1 MNRTHTENELAAYVA
16 GNTMAAG
23 LHAALADQE
32 DQEAEMDRMRYLL
45 KEAVDA
51 LRYISVKQREHL
63 KSYAGLVSERT
74 ELIKHAELL
83 ADSADTWLEDN
94 AVEADNLTGS

>member
-32 DQEAEMDRMRYLL
+32 AELDRMRYLL
-45 KEAVDA
+45 HEAVGA

-63 KSYAGLVSERT
+63 ESYAV
-74 ELIKHAELL
+74 LIKHAELL

>member
-1 MNRTHTENELAAYVA
+1 MNRTHAENEIAAHIE

-32 DQEAEMDRMRYLL
+32 AELDRMRYLL
-45 KEAVDA
+45 HEAVGA

-63 KSYAGLVSERT
+63 ESYAGLVSERT
-74 ELIKHAELL
+74 VLIKHAELL

-94 AVEADNLTGS
+94 AVEADNLTGA

>member
-1 MNRTHTENELAAYVA
+1 MNYLTHAENELAAYVA
-16 GNTMAAG
+16 GDTLATG

-32 DQEAEMDRMRYLL
+32 AELDRMRYLL
-45 KEAVDA
+45 HEAVGA

-94 AVEADNLTGS
+94 AVEADNLTGA

>member
-1 MNRTHTENELAAYVA
+1 MTTSTHTENELAAYVA
-16 GNTMAAG
+16 GNTLATG

-32 DQEAEMDRMRYLL
+32 AEMDRLRYLL
-45 KEAVDA
+45 HDAVGA

-63 KSYAGLVSERT
+63 DSYAGLVSERT

-94 AVEADNLTGS
+94 AVEADNLTGA

>member
-1 MNRTHTENELAAYVA
+1 
-16 GNTMAAG
+16 
-23 LHAALADQE
+23 
-32 DQEAEMDRMRYLL
+32 
-45 KEAVDA
+45 VDA

-63 KSYAGLVSERT
+63 ESYAGLVSERT
-74 ELIKHAELL
+74 VLIKHAELL